1 MLAIVSVGVA
11 DASTIEEV
19 ARCRA
24 IAKRSEMVACFKA
37 LKEGKPAK
45 TEDAAP
51 ASAQGAVSTKKDETA
66 PAKTGGAAST
76 NAEGAASSKRE
87 DIAPG
92 KGGSAPPNAVPR
104 SAPDEPETTSSINR
118 QRAASD
124 RPLCVDR
131 DALAGMLVAGLLTSD
146 QRWRLHG
153 GCQTLPSDAKAED
166 SGALSDRFFLHAGD
180 SGEGDLPHKAGF
192 DDRLYHRGGLRGG
205 RRPFPQSAAMTR
217 FGTWSRQPR

>member
-1 MLAIVSVGVA
+1 MHIQRIGRTFVVWYMLAIVSVGVA

-24 IAKRSEMVACFKA
+24 IAKRSEMVQCFKA
-37 LKEGKPAK
+37 LKEGKAAK

-51 ASAQGAVSTKKDETA
+51 ASAQGAVSTRKDETA

-76 NAEGAASSKRE
+76 NAEGAASSKRQ

-92 KGGSAPPNAVPR
+92 KEGSAPPNVLPP
-104 SAPDEPETTSSINR
+104 SASGEPVATSSINR
-118 QRAASD
+118 QRAAAH

-146 QRWRLHG
+146 PALAATRGYQI
-153 GCQTLPSDAKAED
+153 LPSDAKLKIVERYPTVFSFTRVIAVKVT
-166 SGALSDRFFLHAGD
+166 S
-180 SGEGDLPHKAGF
+180 PQ
-192 DDRLYHRGGLRGG
+192 G
-205 RRPFPQSAAMTR
+205 RI
-217 FGTWSRQPR
+217 